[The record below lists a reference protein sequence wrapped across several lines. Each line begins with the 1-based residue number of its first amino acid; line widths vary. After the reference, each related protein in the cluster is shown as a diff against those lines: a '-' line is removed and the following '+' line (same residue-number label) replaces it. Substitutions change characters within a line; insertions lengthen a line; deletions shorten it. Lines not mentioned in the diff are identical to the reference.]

1 MALLL
6 AGLAMFGPFSIDTI
20 FPAFPQLAQRL
31 AVDEVAVQ
39 QTISVYLLFYALMS
53 LAHGPL
59 SDAWGRKRVILGGLV
74 VFIGASVGCALSTDL
89 TTLLV
94 FRALQGLSAGVGMI
108 VGRAVIRDLYHGH
121 DAQRLMSQV
130 SMLFGIAP
138 AIAPIIGGWIL
149 LSGAGWPL
157 IFWFLVVF
165 SLVLLVCTARFMP
178 ETHPVA
184 ARVPLSPRGLL
195 RVNVSSIAERFL
207 SGELVARF
215 VEAHPGITLDVTV
228 SDDPI
233 DLVAGGFDA
242 GVRLGEVIEQDM
254 VAVPLTG
261 PQRQVAVA
269 APAYLERNG
278 LPRHPRELVNHR
290 CIGWR
295 PAPEVAPYRWEF
307 SEGGR
312 EFEVDVGAQV
322 TTNDLRLMLR
332 TALAGGGI
340 SFGLEENYRQ
350 WLRSGELVALL
361 GDYLPEFDGFY
372 LYYPNRNNQPP
383 KLRALVEHVRRFRAE
398 G

>member
-1 MALLL
+1 MAMDLNLLR
-6 AGLAMFGPFSIDTI
+6 MF
-20 FPAFPQLAQRL
+20 L
-31 AVDEVAVQ
+31 AVAETASFRAAADALGVTRSAVSQGIRRLEDGLGVALVQ
-39 QTISVYLLFYALMS
+39 RSTRSVRLTEAGARL
-53 LAHGPL
+53 HRQVVGPL
-59 SDAWGRKRVILGGLV
+59 R
-74 VFIGASVGCALSTDL
+74 T
-89 TTLLV
+89 
-94 FRALQGLSAGVGMI
+94 
-108 VGRAVIRDLYHGH
+108 
-121 DAQRLMSQV
+121 
-130 SMLFGIAP
+130 
-138 AIAPIIGGWIL
+138 
-149 LSGAGWPL
+149 
-157 IFWFLVVF
+157 
-165 SLVLLVCTARFMP
+165 
-178 ETHPVA
+178 VA
-184 ARVPLSPRGLL
+184 AALEDAPGDGPPRGLL

-269 APAYLERNG
+269 APAYLERHG
-278 LPRHPRELVNHR
+278 QPRHPCELVNHR

-295 PAPEVAPYRWEF
+295 PAPEVAAYRWEF
-307 SEGGR
+307 SEDGR

-372 LYYPNRNNQPP
+372 LYYPNRHNQPP